1 MKVHVT
7 QEQMSEIQKK
17 LFNIGLINAAK
28 LVGGYKGL
36 SKIFNGNLEP
46 FYDNFAE
53 KYGITPVYLSID
65 KMSLY
70 IHDSMVQNMG
80 LEDLRFSKRKEKVLG
95 KFKFGSKNSFQYLLN
110 ANLIKTNLRDME
122 YWKVIGTSGSYGFGV
137 GFLTKKET
145 LGIRYRTQIYNQ
157 ILDKYDLRKYSNT

>member
-53 KYGITPVYLSID
+53 KYGYDEKDSRLIDMIVPHQKGREAELMRKDLENNGGFKADNKITRL
-65 KMSLY
+65 
-70 IHDSMVQNMG
+70 
-80 LEDLRFSKRKEKVLG
+80 
-95 KFKFGSKNSFQYLLN
+95 KF
-110 ANLIKTNLRDME
+110 
-122 YWKVIGTSGSYGFGV
+122 
-137 GFLTKKET
+137 
-145 LGIRYRTQIYNQ
+145 
-157 ILDKYDLRKYSNT
+157 